1 MKSTWV
7 EGATPPSKDLVTH
20 ILQRF
25 TYGPTEQLL
34 TDVRKT
40 GVDNWFEKQL
50 NHLSIPNTQ
59 VEAFLSKWDMFNFVH
74 KDIHFLWP
82 IGEAEAEEAKGQF
95 FDSDWMASRI
105 LNLYTV
111 IQQTH
116 STRQVFEMMVEF
128 WHNHLNVPTIGHEL
142 KDGHLDWHTNTWNK
156 SVIREHALGNFEEM
170 LQLSAIHPAMI
181 VYLDGELSTKELP
194 NENYGRELLE
204 LHTVTPKAG
213 YTQADLIDTA
223 RLFSGLRTK
232 LPGRYYDRG
241 GRPRLDPSHTFTDV
255 PPFDVILHTERQNF
269 GTFKVMGWQR
279 TVNTA
284 AEVIPAIQSLL
295 AYLAAHPETGK
306 AIALKLGR
314 RFVED
319 VPSKK
324 FIDDIAST
332 FTSSKGD
339 IKTVLRAVYR
349 HPDFEAAI
357 GTKLKR
363 PGEDYV
369 SVARALDVWPNFSSL
384 GVWKGLTRDFAFIS
398 PIVQTDL
405 SKMGHI
411 PLGWLFPDGYP
422 DVAASWVN
430 SNSQLLRWNIYGNFL
445 SGGSWEKP
453 QLDKR
458 FPVSSRDLD
467 THIDQVGRKIL
478 LTELGSA
485 DRKSIKNAITKAF
498 GANPN
503 FDTSSTEIT
512 QLIVR
517 LVFQLPV
524 WSLR

>member
-1 MKSTWV
+1 
-7 EGATPPSKDLVTH
+7 
-20 ILQRF
+20 
-25 TYGPTEQLL
+25 
-34 TDVRKT
+34 
-40 GVDNWFEKQL
+40 
-50 NHLSIPNTQ
+50 
-59 VEAFLSKWDMFNFVH
+59 
-74 KDIHFLWP
+74 
-82 IGEAEAEEAKGQF
+82 
-95 FDSDWMASRI
+95 
-105 LNLYTV
+105 
-111 IQQTH
+111 
-116 STRQVFEMMVEF
+116 
-128 WHNHLNVPTIGHEL
+128 
-142 KDGHLDWHTNTWNK
+142 
-156 SVIREHALGNFEEM
+156 
-170 LQLSAIHPAMI
+170 
-181 VYLDGELSTKELP
+181 
-194 NENYGRELLE
+194 
-204 LHTVTPKAG
+204 
-213 YTQADLIDTA
+213 
-223 RLFSGLRTK
+223 
-232 LPGRYYDRG
+232 
-241 GRPRLDPSHTFTDV
+241 
-255 PPFDVILHTERQNF
+255 
-269 GTFKVMGWQR
+269 MGWQR
-279 TVNTA
+279 TVNTV

-332 FTSSKGD
+332 FTSSRGD
-339 IKTVLRAVYR
+339 IKTVLRAVYH

-405 SKMGHI
+405 SNMGHI

-422 DVAASWVN
+422 DVATSWVN
-430 SNSQLLRWNIYGNFL
+430 SNSQLLRWNTYGNFL
-445 SGGSWEKP
+445 NGGSWEKP

-467 THIDQVGRKIL
+467 AHIDQIARKLL

-485 DRKSIKNAITKAF
+485 DRKSIKNAVTKAF

-503 FDTSSTEIT
+503 FDTSSKEIT